1 MKKKVIAGVLLAGI
15 AGLMLT
21 AQNKGK
27 AAPKMPPMPVAVVA
41 VAPVVEM
48 NDLESRHYTGL
59 IVSKAVVQITPKV
72 SGEILKVGFED
83 GSIVKKDQLL
93 YQLDSVQYEAAVKA
107 AEAKVAECRAR
118 FEYAAN
124 SFKRN
129 SSLYDKK
136 AASRDTMENTKSALE
151 TTRAALMAAEAELI
165 TAKDNLSD
173 TQITAPIDG
182 VVGVTNFTPG
192 NYVTTSSGAL
202 VTIIQVQPVRVRF
215 SISTADYLSLFG
227 SFENLKKTASVRL
240 QLSDGRDYA
249 TEGTIELLNNE
260 ANKMTDAI
268 LVYATFPNQDHK
280 LLVGSTVRVTLTK
293 KQGRKLPA
301 VPPSAVM
308 HENKGSYVYVVGKG
322 NKVEKHFVIP
332 GNATADWQLINSG
345 LKVGET
351 VIVEGTHKT
360 MPGAT
365 VETRPAGKKK

>member
-59 IVSKAVVQITPKV
+59 IVSKAVVQVTSRV
-72 SGEILKVGFED
+72 SGEILKVGFAD

-136 AASRDTMENTKSALE
+136 AASRDTMENTKSSLE
-151 TTRAALMAAEAELI
+151 TTRAALMAAEAEL
-165 TAKDNLSD
+165 KGQN
-173 TQITAPIDG
+173 
-182 VVGVTNFTPG
+182 
-192 NYVTTSSGAL
+192 
-202 VTIIQVQPVRVRF
+202 QVHIHIAQ
-215 SISTADYLSLFG
+215 
-227 SFENLKKTASVRL
+227 ASAR
-240 QLSDGRDYA
+240 
-249 TEGTIELLNNE
+249 
-260 ANKMTDAI
+260 TDANDERSI
-268 LVYATFPNQDHK
+268 VQIAKFHQQTCRQLDDRGKFVVFVVW
-280 LLVGSTVRVTLTK
+280 LE
-293 KQGRKLPA
+293 
-301 VPPSAVM
+301 SA
-308 HENKGSYVYVVGKG
+308 
-322 NKVEKHFVIP
+322 
-332 GNATADWQLINSG
+332 
-345 LKVGET
+345 
-351 VIVEGTHKT
+351 
-360 MPGAT
+360 
-365 VETRPAGKKK
+365 